1 LLDEQFSINK
11 DYYTF
16 VNKSFIPVRLARE
29 KGDEE
34 IFTLYKISATPTV
47 VVIEADG
54 KEIDRIIG
62 YDDPPSIFLKQLTNA
77 YNRTETLEKLQS
89 AYEKNPDDLI
99 NTFKLGYKML
109 QVKFDRKKITE
120 LFTKVYQN
128 SDEARKITIEYDIP
142 GELVNL
148 YEWTLYQL
156 GMISGISTNF
166 KHFFILLKEYP
177 DSRFAYSVYETVSK
191 SIPATV
197 DSTTEEWFFDSMLEK
212 YPDNLKLLMNYVNHY
227 TQTGKNTEKALKAA
241 SKVTNELEMI
251 VISPFFNMNKVY
263 NNYAKLLE
271 KNGDEDILMRVY
283 GTLYLRLTQGFYEE
297 ALMNYIRFWAAKGG
311 NEESVDKALTIL
323 TTVNAFR
330 VSAYIITNFVTNTY
344 ITMGKMDKALEFYGP
359 SFLKKNWD
367 NASEIDSYAYYWAE
381 KGENLPSAL
390 EAIARY
396 EELEP
401 DQELLNLKEKIYF
414 SMGDTIKARK
424 YGEEY
429 IELYKNNPWYL
440 ESYARDWAD
449 KGKNLDNALKACK
462 TGLAV
467 KNDNVSLWFTLSTV
481 YWKMEN
487 YEEALK
493 AADKTREI
501 YGVDN
506 PAITKQIENIKADMA
521 RIKKK

>member
-16 VNKSFIPVRLARE
+16 VSKKFISVRLARE

-47 VVIEADG
+47 VVTEADG

-177 DSRFAYSVYETVSK
+177 DSRFAYSVYETVSR
-191 SIPATV
+191 SMPATV
-197 DSTTEEWFFDSMLEK
+197 NSTSEKWFFDSMLEK

-227 TQTGKNTEKALKAA
+227 TQTGKNTEKALKIA

-251 VISPFFNMNKVY
+251 VISSFINMNTMY
-263 NNYAKLLE
+263 SNYAKLLE

-283 GTLYLRLTQGFYEE
+283 GTLYLQLIQGFYEE
-297 ALMNYIRFWAAKGG
+297 ALMNYINYWFWKGG
-311 NEESVDKALTIL
+311 NEENVDKAQTLL
-323 TTVNAFR
+323 TTVDAFK
-330 VSAYIITNFVTNTY
+330 VSEYNIKNFVANTY
-344 ITMGKMDKALEFYGP
+344 IPIGEKDKAMEFYGP
-359 SFLKKNWD
+359 SFLKSVWD
-367 NASEIDSYAYYWAE
+367 NISELYYYAYYWTE
-381 KGENLPSAL
+381 KEENLPSAL
-390 EAIARY
+390 EAVNRLEALRP
-396 EELEP
+396 ELK
-401 DQELLNLKEKIYF
+401 LSNFKEKIYL
-414 SMGDTIKARK
+414 SMGDTVEARK
-424 YGEEY
+424 YGEYY
-429 IELYKNNPWYL
+429 IELNKNNPNIL
-440 ESYARDWAD
+440 EFYASSWAD

-467 KNDNVSLWFTLSTV
+467 KNDNVSLWFTLSIV

-493 AADKTREI
+493 AAEKTRELS
-501 YGVDN
+501 GEDN